1 MTKEELKKKIL
12 TDPEA
17 RKKFIAATAEY
28 YRSVGLPADDADLSA
43 LAEHLNSAGKSGSAI
58 RIVPIIIIIWEP
70 PIGPVGRE

>member
-1 MTKEELKKKIL
+1 MTKEELKEKLL

-17 RKKFIAATAEY
+17 RKKFIAATADY
-28 YRSVGLPADDADLSA
+28 YKSVGLTADHADLSA

-70 PIGPVGRE
+70 PIRPVGRE